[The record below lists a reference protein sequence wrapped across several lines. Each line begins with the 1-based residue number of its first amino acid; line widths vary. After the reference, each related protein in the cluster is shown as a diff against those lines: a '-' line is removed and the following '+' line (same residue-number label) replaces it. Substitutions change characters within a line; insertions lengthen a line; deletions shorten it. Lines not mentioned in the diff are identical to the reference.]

1 MQPKGNRLP
10 AKVKRT
16 IDDPTRCSTCGGKL
30 EPPAV
35 DMGSDL
41 CFSCQTKSIPEAAE
55 WLKLQA
61 QHPLKNTM
69 EMDELLRKMRHP
81 SRSAKLRAFM
91 EGVDRSGVFRELPT
105 KEFQELSPDE
115 FKAQQIKQT
124 EPLYRL
130 DEGGVY
136 NEINPD
142 ELWTLVPLVPPID
155 WHRPPLRPTSQ
166 PTEATPLEDV
176 PKVTS
181 LTNSQLAGRIA
192 KLFTSEHK
200 RAMAMLE
207 ITHQHEHLS
216 DERFFELL
224 AENGVIHP
232 KGYSGWNDY
241 QAKKGK
247 QKHSMRYKVRS
258 KLKKNGLLDPVQ

>member
-1 MQPKGNRLP
+1 MQKKRSTLP
-10 AKVKRT
+10 AEVKRT

-30 EPPAV
+30 ELPAV

-105 KEFQELSPDE
+105 EEFQELSPDE
-115 FKAQQIKQT
+115 FRAQQVKQT

-130 DEGGVY
+130 DERGNY

-142 ELWTLVPLVPPID
+142 EVWKLVPPV
-155 WHRPPLRPTSQ
+155 PPIHYGAPKQL
-166 PTEATPLEDV
+166 EAE
-176 PKVTS
+176 PKVAI
-181 LTNSQLAGRIA
+181 LASENVTAVTQFLSKIA
-192 KLFTSEHK
+192 AKFPSGHRQAIALALASDSK
-200 RAMAMLE
+200 
-207 ITHQHEHLS
+207 LS
-216 DERFFELL
+216 DEEIFSRLDDL
-224 AENGVIHP
+224 KITPP
-232 KGYSGWNDY
+232 KGTPIGSSITEAAVGNLTTW
-241 QAKKGK
+241 
-247 QKHSMRYKVRS
+247 
-258 KLKKNGLLDPVQ
+258 